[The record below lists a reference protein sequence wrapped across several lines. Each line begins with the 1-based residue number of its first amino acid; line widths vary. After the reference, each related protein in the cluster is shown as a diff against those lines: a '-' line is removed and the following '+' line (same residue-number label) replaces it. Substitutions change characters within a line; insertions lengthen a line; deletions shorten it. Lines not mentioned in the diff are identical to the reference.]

1 LFGRKVW
8 VLPGRVGKYKKP
20 STIAMWAD
28 GKIIRS

>member
-1 LFGRKVW
+1 